1 MPRQPRVLF
10 VAGDGLTR
18 SFVGGWLEMYG
29 YRTTTACDGAEATAL
44 LESDRDF
51 AVLIVE
57 AERGGALDGLA
68 VAKIARKLNPDIG
81 VLYTAR
87 MPHALQK
94 SAMVHDALCLRLPHR
109 PEQMLALLKQ
119 LSQSARGAAH

>member
-29 YRTTTACDGAEATAL
+29 YEATTACDGAEAAAL
-44 LESDRDF
+44 LKSDQDF

-57 AERGGALDGLA
+57 AERGGEIDGLA
-68 VAKIARKLNPDIG
+68 VARIARNLNPDIG

-87 MPHALQK
+87 TPHALQK
-94 SAMVHDALCLRLPHR
+94 SAMVSDALCLQLPHR
-109 PEQMLALLKQ
+109 PEQMLALLKR
-119 LSQSARGAAH
+119 LSQSPPGAAH